1 MNYFYI
7 SIFNKIR
14 HTKLLNQYNITNH
27 QTMRIMRK
35 FLLSMMI
42 FVAALSSN
50 ACTESAAEQQMINSE
65 SNTKNFTELGKTVP
79 VGIEDEN
86 GKLKVSFIVTAQFY
100 TITPTKENE
109 KYISLIREAVQNES
123 PIQVFVK
130 PGTHEIAKVE
140 KGSDEDIRYFKSVYT
155 KEAKSEASKLTS
167 VLPNV
172 ATLNSMFNL
181 IKNQAC
187 GTSTASS
194 PCITFRYPVDGCYAR
209 AHKMR
214 QILINNG
221 YDCEKQ
227 FVYGNLKAS
236 TGTCCVA
243 WSYHVAILVSYKN
256 ASGVTEKRIIDPS
269 LFPSG
274 PVTDTAWRNACINTS
289 CGSASVSSY
298 ANTAGNVYY
307 RSPSASYLYDNNLVN
322 TNCVLTKFSSL
333 SGCSPS
339 PAPSVA
345 SCGF

>member
-1 MNYFYI
+1 M
-7 SIFNKIR
+7 K
-14 HTKLLNQYNITNH
+14 
-27 QTMRIMRK
+27 IMRK
-35 FLLSMMI
+35 FLLSMMV
-42 FVAALSSN
+42 FVAALSFN
-50 ACTESAAEQQMINSE
+50 ACNDSNAEQQMSQNE
-65 SNTKNFTELGKTVP
+65 TSNKPLTALGKTIP

-86 GKLKVSFIVTAQFY
+86 GTLKVSFIVTAQFY

-109 KYISLIREAVQNES
+109 AYISLIREAVKNES
-123 PIQVFVK
+123 PIQVFIK
-130 PGTHEIAKVE
+130 PNTHEIAKVE
-140 KGSDEDIRYFKSVYT
+140 KGSEEDVRFFKSAYT
-155 KEAKSEASKLTS
+155 KEAKSETNKLTS

-172 ATLNSMFNL
+172 ATLNSMFAL

-274 PVTDTAWRNACINTS
+274 PVTDTAWRNACINTT

-307 RSPSASYLYDNNLVN
+307 RSPSNSYLYDNNLVN
-322 TNCVLTKFSSL
+322 TNCVLTIFSSL

-339 PAPSVA
+339 PAPNVG

>member
-1 MNYFYI
+1 M
-7 SIFNKIR
+7 K
-14 HTKLLNQYNITNH
+14 
-27 QTMRIMRK
+27 K
-35 FLLSMMI
+35 FLLSVMV
-42 FVAALSSN
+42 FVAAMSFNS
-50 ACTESAAEQQMINSE
+50 CTDSGAEQQMSQNETIDK
-65 SNTKNFTELGKTVP
+65 TFTDLGKTIP

-86 GKLKVSFIVTAQFY
+86 GTLKVSFIVTAQFY
-100 TITPTKENE
+100 TITPTEENE
-109 KYISLIREAVQNES
+109 KYISLIREAVKNET
-123 PIQVFVK
+123 PIQVFIK
-130 PGTHEIAKVE
+130 PNTHEITKVE
-140 KGSDEDIRYFKSVYT
+140 KGNEEDIRFFKSAYT
-155 KEAKSEASKLTS
+155 KQAKSETNKLTS

-236 TGTCCVA
+236 TGTCCVS

-269 LFPSG
+269 LFSSG

-298 ANTAGNVYY
+298 ANTTGSVYY
-307 RSPSASYLYDNNLVN
+307 RSPSASYLYDDNLIN
-322 TNCVLTKFSSL
+322 TNCVLTKFSLL